1 MRIAAVH
8 ASVEGDLARRA
19 LALALAQAPSRL
31 FLFGAAASV
40 AAAQVRREQAQQD
53 ERYLDLAARWLLDR
67 GGGAPPTRAG
77 LSVPLLEIGVA
88 VGEGGEWS
96 PLPSTDRAIELIG
109 TQLCMAV
116 PHRDRVRGE
125 EWDNAALWI
134 LGGEDQPGL
143 ELCRDRPVV
152 APGDASAG
160 AGPAIVDLGPAAA
173 QVFFLDCSGN
183 PGPTQSHNFTS
194 GARISVQAGGGER
207 R

>member
-8 ASVEGDLARRA
+8 ASAESDLARRA
-19 LALALAQAPSRL
+19 LALAMAQAPTRL
-31 FLFGAAASV
+31 FLFGAAASL
-40 AAAQVRREQAQQD
+40 AAAQVRREQAQRD
-53 ERYLDLAARWLLDR
+53 ERYLDVAARWLLDR

-88 VGEGGEWS
+88 VGEGGPFG
-96 PLPSTDRAIELIG
+96 PLPSTERAIEIVG
-109 TQLCMAV
+109 AQLCMAV
-116 PHRDRVRGE
+116 SHRDRVQGE

-134 LGGEDQPGL
+134 LGGEDKAGL

-152 APGDASAG
+152 APGDAAAG

-173 QVFFLDCSGN
+173 QVFFLDGSGT
-183 PGPTQSHNFTS
+183 PGPTRSVTFAS
-194 GARISVQAGGGER
+194 GARMSVQAGGGER